1 MGYPGSDVGVQG
13 ARYERRR
20 RQWTGKPPNMEVWR
34 RVPEVSLTPSD
45 PPGAVTPP
53 DSGLSGSN
61 GSNGHDTATEASS
74 APAEASSNGMTP
86 EANGHPVASNGST
99 TVETSPPAV
108 TEVPP
113 GESERTDE
121 AVPVSPAEPVNP
133 IERLMGFIIRKLAW
147 SPLSNPKVAVA
158 ISGFGLLLGMVV
170 GATAPNPETLRWV
183 KLPLSV
189 LPSLLHPDAI
199 ASTLLYTGDICTC
212 LGLAGMLWAH
222 SQGWRPDPRRLL
234 LASTVVVAIMVCLT
248 PVGSSDTASY
258 AAYGRL
264 AALGKNP
271 YVSSSML
278 WLNAQSKPGL
288 HNPYMQVVGFQWKS
302 QPSVYG
308 PVATWIQWFAARIGG
323 PHVATTIWV
332 LMILNGLAF
341 LGVGLLLLKTSKDPI
356 RATLFWTAN
365 PVLIQQLVGG
375 GHFDTF
381 VAAAAIVAIQLARRT
396 ATRWG
401 DIAIGVVIGLG
412 CGIKITALLVAIG
425 LAWPLLL
432 RREWL
437 RIAIMAVTAMATVAL
452 EYSFYGLDSLK
463 PLFEGSKWITLPSP
477 WWFVHGIGDELGIPE
492 GTLSLLISVLWVTGM
507 FVIAWFVL
515 KRISA
520 EQPREI
526 VAPFALT
533 YAWVLMAPWVFAW
546 YTALPW
552 VTLAQ
557 VPRNRFSRW
566 LTIVTVVLAIWHSS
580 GGWVPPGRI

>member
-1 MGYPGSDVGVQG
+1 
-13 ARYERRR
+13 
-20 RQWTGKPPNMEVWR
+20 MEVWR
-34 RVPEVSLTPSD
+34 RVTQVSRTPSD
-45 PPGAVTPP
+45 PPGAATPSE
-53 DSGLSGSN
+53 SGLN
-61 GSNGHDTATEASS
+61 GSNGHS
-74 APAEASSNGMTP
+74 APAEASSKGMTP
-86 EANGHPVASNGST
+86 EANGHPPASNGSIA
-99 TVETSPPAV
+99 VEPSRPAA
-108 TEVPP
+108 TEVPAKRAGSAVPATP
-113 GESERTDE
+113 GER
-121 AVPVSPAEPVNP
+121 VNP
-133 IERLMGFIIRKLAW
+133 IERGMGFIIRKLAW
-147 SPLSNPKVAVA
+147 SRLSDPKVAVS
-158 ISGFGLLLGMVV
+158 ISAFGLLLGMIV
-170 GATAPNPETLRWV
+170 GATAPNPETLLGV
-183 KLPLSV
+183 KLPFSV
-189 LPSLLHPDAI
+189 LPNLMHPDAI

-234 LASTVVVAIMVCLT
+234 LAATGVVAIMVCLT

-258 AAYGRL
+258 AAYGRI
-264 AALGKNP
+264 AALGRNP
-271 YVSSSML
+271 YLSSSMQ
-278 WLNAQSKPGL
+278 WLAKPSGD
-288 HNPYMQVVGFQWKS
+288 PAYMKVVGFQWKS
-302 QPSVYG
+302 QASVYG

-323 PHVATTIWV
+323 SSVETTIWV

-412 CGIKITALLVAIG
+412 CGVKITAALVAIG

-437 RIAIMAVTAMATVAL
+437 RIATMTVAALATVAV
-452 EYSFYGLDSLK
+452 EYSFYGLAALK

-477 WWFVHGIGDELGIPE
+477 WWFVHGIGDELGVPK
-492 GTLSLLISVLWVTGM
+492 GTLSLGISILWITAM
-507 FVIAWFVL
+507 FVVAWFVL

-533 YAWVLMAPWVFAW
+533 YAWVLTAPWVFAW

-552 VTLAQ
+552 VVLAQ

>member
-1 MGYPGSDVGVQG
+1 V
-13 ARYERRR
+13 
-20 RQWTGKPPNMEVWR
+20 TGKPPNMEVWR
-34 RVPEVSLTPSD
+34 RVTQVSVTPSEPSD
-45 PPGAVTPP
+45 AVTPTE
-53 DSGLSGSN
+53 SGLG
-61 GSNGHDTATEASS
+61 GSNGHK

-86 EANGHPVASNGST
+86 QANGANGHPPASTGST
-99 TVETSPPAV
+99 IVDPSLLNA
-108 TEVPP
+108 
-113 GESERTDE
+113 TD
-121 AVPVSPAEPVNP
+121 VPAEPAGSAGGAAPASHGERFNP
-133 IERLMGFIIRKLAW
+133 IEWLMSFIIRKLAW
-147 SPLSNPKVAVA
+147 SRLSNPRVAVA
-158 ISGFGLLLGMVV
+158 ISGFGLLLGMIV

-234 LASTVVVAIMVCLT
+234 LAATGVVAIMVCLT

-258 AAYGRL
+258 AAYGRI
-264 AALGKNP
+264 AASGQNP
-271 YVSSSML
+271 YSAASME
-278 WLNAQSKPGL
+278 WLKHHYHA
-288 HNPYMQVVGFQWKS
+288 YWQVVGFQWTK

-323 PHVATTIWV
+323 SSVETTIWV

-381 VAAAAIVAIQLARRT
+381 VAAAAIVAIQLARRS
-396 ATRWG
+396 ASRWN

-412 CGIKITALLVAIG
+412 CGIKITAALVAIG

-437 RIAIMAVTAMATVAL
+437 RIATMAVAALATVAV
-452 EYSFYGLDSLK
+452 EYSFYGLDALK
-463 PLFEGSKWITLPSP
+463 PLFAGSKWITLPSP
-477 WWFVHGIGDELGIPE
+477 WWFVHGIGDELGVPK
-492 GTLSLLISVLWVTGM
+492 GTLSLLISVLWITAM
-507 FVIAWFVL
+507 FVVAWFVL

-533 YAWVLMAPWVFAW
+533 YAWVLTAPWVFAW

-552 VTLAQ
+552 VVLAQ